1 MKQLTIYVSW
11 MFSLL
16 KKNNLM
22 SYFVTT
28 LIIISYGYNRN
39 TFLYEIIFFS
49 NLSNLPK
56 IFRKKDGKFIDFSK
70 NEFSEKNRWSTDKW
84 QLKG

>member
-1 MKQLTIYVSW
+1 
-11 MFSLL
+11 
-16 KKNNLM
+16 M

-49 NLSNLPK
+49 NLSK
-56 IFRKKDGKFIDFSK
+56 IFRKKDFKFIDFSK
-70 NEFSEKNRWSTDKW
+70 KIDSLFTIMHIQLTKLTLKNSQNVAYFAQTCLDKVI
-84 QLKG
+84 